1 MFHPSTNLRQI
12 IQMAGDPE
20 ADLRKLGSM
29 IEREPGLPDRLMKYV
44 NGFYARLGSRVTN
57 ATRAM
62 AVVGP
67 RVVVEVASQHAMLNA
82 ITHAGMPPRLA
93 AVFWSGAIQRAMCG
107 RMLADAARGDLNTD
121 LAFTIGLATE
131 FGTGIL
137 LCRESH
143 LQLDWARN
151 VRRLVGEERIQA
163 ERDLFG
169 MDRIEAFMSVAED
182 WDLAADT
189 VTVVSQYMEQERP
202 GLTRSNE
209 AMFDIATWSSALG
222 EAIVSP
228 TAGKDLRYW
237 SNNVSKTFSIGNNAA
252 TEMAGQV
259 VKRTAVAGKLLGVD
273 TAQQPTTKELMG
285 RNHTG
290 LIEAMDRRELVEWS
304 DLLDEQNGLFVMRV
318 EELQTTLRQ
327 KGSRDVVTGLMT
339 VQALLVQLESEVQT
353 ARRRGQSVAIILVDI
368 DGFALLNARYGYD
381 VGDTVLRRVGETMK
395 KVVRGMELVA
405 RVSGDCFA
413 LVYAGDE
420 RAAKVIGER
429 ARAAVEA
436 LRVDTGNS
444 RVTVTATVAGLNLSE
459 VSASSNAQQFLS
471 SAQQLL
477 NTRHDQPA
485 NITIWKDQES
495 TQG

>member
-182 WDLAADT
+182 WDLADT
-189 VTVVSQYMEQERP
+189 VTVVSQYGKERP
-202 GLTRSNE
+202 LTPNRRCLISQHGLAHWRSHC
-209 AMFDIATWSSALG
+209 F
-222 EAIVSP
+222 
-228 TAGKDLRYW
+228 
-237 SNNVSKTFSIGNNAA
+237 SN
-252 TEMAGQV
+252 
-259 VKRTAVAGKLLGVD
+259 
-273 TAQQPTTKELMG
+273 G
-285 RNHTG
+285 R
-290 LIEAMDRRELVEWS
+290 
-304 DLLDEQNGLFVMRV
+304 
-318 EELQTTLRQ
+318 
-327 KGSRDVVTGLMT
+327 
-339 VQALLVQLESEVQT
+339 
-353 ARRRGQSVAIILVDI
+353 
-368 DGFALLNARYGYD
+368 
-381 VGDTVLRRVGETMK
+381 
-395 KVVRGMELVA
+395 
-405 RVSGDCFA
+405 
-413 LVYAGDE
+413 
-420 RAAKVIGER
+420 
-429 ARAAVEA
+429 
-436 LRVDTGNS
+436 
-444 RVTVTATVAGLNLSE
+444 
-459 VSASSNAQQFLS
+459 
-471 SAQQLL
+471 
-477 NTRHDQPA
+477 
-485 NITIWKDQES
+485 
-495 TQG
+495 